1 MVAGSFIIT
10 FKHHSSGMAK
20 LSHMVS
26 LFVLLAVTDVSSAT
40 PSNNTDLSALL
51 SFKAGLSDPF
61 DVLGG
66 NWTTNTSFCH

>member
-1 MVAGSFIIT
+1 
-10 FKHHSSGMAK
+10 
-20 LSHMVS
+20 MVS
-26 LFVLLAVTDVSSAT
+26 WFVLLAVRDVSSAA